1 MSIILKFLQ
10 AGYEGNVSW
19 VWPRTL
25 KGKDKEHWAEIDDQ
39 LLAQML
45 GLDDYEQPNT
55 DNR

>member
-19 VWPRTL
+19 VWTRTL